1 MKILKKFFI
10 SVLVFILVLFQ
21 NKSSFAM
28 SDFDLKFQ
36 EAQDDL
42 KSGAQYI
49 LVTKIKNEPMHCFE
63 LFRYTALDD
72 IISSLKFEK
81 DPWEF
86 IENKYGK
93 KVKILRNYS
102 TVAATFVGAGL
113 GILFWKW
120 ITGNSDKEK
129 KFDLKVSQEKFEQ
142 KILNGNNKKSSFLD
156 KLKKRLLPTFVVL
169 AGMLTTSM
177 LISLITKIY
186 SNNFMEEECKKLY
199 VEKENALS
207 AMKDL
212 ITHIERK
219 NWEQGDSILIQI
231 NSNPNY
237 PTAVPT
243 IINSGINY
251 SNEEIKKFP
260 ESFETLRQ
268 NLEKILKENNYEK

>member
-28 SDFDLKFQ
+28 NDFDLKFQ

-129 KFDLKVSQEKFEQ
+129 KFEQ

-156 KLKKRLLPTFVVL
+156 KLKKRLLPAFVVL

-212 ITHIERK
+212 ITHIECK

-243 IINSGINY
+243 IINSGVNY